1 MKVNIRGDKL
11 EVTSAIKEYAINKIN
26 HLNKYFENAD
36 EIEAKVLVRAK
47 NNYDYVEVTIPISKL
62 ILRAEEKEKD
72 LYAAIDLVVD
82 KLENQIRKN
91 KSKIKDKYKQQP
103 SFEMSLDFESDDI
116 EEYDIIKR
124 KDVEDKPMDEE
135 EALLQ
140 MKLLN
145 HDFFVFRNTD
155 EECVSVLY
163 KRKDDKYGII
173 NIK

>member
-1 MKVNIRGDKL
+1 MKINIRGEKL
-11 EVTSAIKEYAINKIN
+11 EVTSAIKEYAVSKIN

-36 EIEAKVLVRAK
+36 EIEAKVLVRSK
-47 NNYDYVEVTIPISKL
+47 SNLDYVEVTIPINKL

-82 KLENQIRKN
+82 KLESQIRKN
-91 KSKIKDKYKQQP
+91 KSKIKDKYKNHQH
-103 SFEMSLDFESDDI
+103 FEMNLDFESDDI
-116 EEYDIIKR
+116 EEYDIVKR
-124 KDVEDKPMDEE
+124 KDIEDKPMDEE

-145 HDFFVFRNTD
+145 HDFFIFRNID

-163 KRKDDKYGII
+163 KRKDNKYGII
-173 NIK
+173 NMK